1 MLGNLIPVLRPKD
14 VAGDNVKNRDDVNE
28 FLVRIRTEVITANND
43 KMAFVSR
50 KDSCQTSGVSQCGA
64 RLYEGREN
72 KYAW

>member
-1 MLGNLIPVLRPKD
+1 MLGNVIPVLRQKD

-28 FLVRIRTEVITANND
+28 FPVRIRTEVITANND

-50 KDSCQTSGVSQCGA
+50 KNSCQTSGVSKCGA

-72 KYAW
+72 KYTW